1 MLPARDLVAAS
12 GSPDSGKPTLVYL
25 LAASHSGSTL
35 LALLLASHPE
45 ICTTGELKASSLG
58 DPNRYRCSCGMPIR
72 QCPFWAD
79 VTRGMAARGCRFDIT
94 RSTTHLDL
102 DATPFEKRLL
112 RPLVR
117 GQAIEALRDA
127 ALACSPAW
135 HRRLAQFHQANEAL
149 VRALTERTGARM
161 VVDSSKVGI
170 RLKYL
175 LRNPG
180 LDVRVVRLVR
190 DGRAVALTYTDSD
203 EYADASAAHLRRG
216 GSGDGRPRDHL
227 TLGEAAHEWRR
238 SNEEADALLGALD
251 PSRHCTVTYEDLC
264 SNTQSVLTSLWTF
277 LGVEPARF
285 DRGWRGRSRHIIGN
299 GMRFD
304 ATEDIRLD
312 ERWKTALDASALALF
327 DAEAG
332 ALNRRF
338 GYV

>member
-1 MLPARDLVAAS
+1 MLPARNPAAAWGAS
-12 GSPDSGKPTLVYL
+12 GPEKPTVVYL

-45 ICTTGELKASSLG
+45 ICTTGELKAASFG
-58 DPNRYRCSCGMPIR
+58 DPNRYRCSCGTPIR

-79 VTRGMAARGCRFDIT
+79 VTRSMASRGCQFDIT
-94 RSTTHLDL
+94 HATTNLDV
-102 DATPFEKRLL
+102 DATPLEKRLL

-117 GQAIEALRDA
+117 GRAMEALRDA
-127 ALACSPAW
+127 ALTCLPSW
-135 HRRLAQFHQANEAL
+135 HRHLAQFHQSNEEL
-149 VRALTERTGARM
+149 VRALAERTGARM

-180 LDVRVVRLVR
+180 LDVRIVRLVR

-203 EYADASAAHLRRG
+203 QYADASVAHLRRG

-238 SNEEADALLGALD
+238 SNEEADSLLSTLD
-251 PSRHCTVTYEDLC
+251 PSRHRTVTYEDLC
-264 SNTQSVLTSLWTF
+264 SNPQAVLSSLWTF
-277 LGVEPARF
+277 LGVEPVSI
-285 DRGWRGRSRHIIGN
+285 DNGWRGRSRHIIGN

-304 ATEDIRLD
+304 STEEIRLD

-327 DAEAG
+327 NAEAG